1 MRLPET
7 GKRKYELGGVE
18 TAEPV
23 MPCTQFGI
31 LVGALHGLG
40 DRLHEA

>member
-1 MRLPET
+1 MLARNRL
-7 GKRKYELGGVE
+7 KKKELGGVE

-31 LVGALHGLG
+31 LVGALHGLS